1 MAKKQDL
8 SKVSIPTGQFKHSMA
23 DPQFGRLVPADFP
36 DERDAIHI
44 ATAAVFA
51 TEDLN
56 PGDHVGFVT
65 KDNDKM
71 GRSEIAPLGIVDPFL
86 PKPVKKGERF
96 WVFLYPGTIQSLR
109 HNWSH
114 PSFDVRQQLIRAIE
128 ETPAK
133 KRMKAFATSLSYG
146 GEVEWMPPLHVRK
159 DDYGHPDYW
168 DDKKGGFYKTIRE
181 ENKVTFE
188 ELIDRATAFV
198 NGGEYWSEGGSFEGQ
213 DLYDEFWDDF
223 EELTG
228 LKVPEEDRYSFFS
241 CSC

>member
-8 SKVSIPTGQFKHSMA
+8 SKVEIPTGQFKHSMA

-56 PGDHVGFVT
+56 PGDHVGFTT

-133 KRMKAFATSLSYG
+133 KRMKAFTRELSG
-146 GEVEWMPPLHVRK
+146 GH
-159 DDYGHPDYW
+159 DYDGNLYD
-168 DDKKGGFYKTIRE
+168 E
-181 ENKVTFE
+181 VTFE
-188 ELIDRATAFV
+188 ELIDRATQYV
-198 NGGEYWSEGGSFEGQ
+198 NGGEYWCEGGRFEGQ
-213 DLYDEFWDDF
+213 GLYGEFWDDF

-228 LKVPEEDRYSFFS
+228 LKVPEGDRYSFFS

>member
-8 SKVSIPTGQFKHSMA
+8 SKVEIPTGQFKHSMA

-133 KRMKAFATSLSYG
+133 KRMKAFAASLSG
-146 GEVEWMPPLHVRK
+146 GEDW
-159 DDYGHPDYW
+159 YG
-168 DDKKGGFYKTIRE
+168 
-181 ENKVTFE
+181 NKYDEVTFE
-188 ELIDRATAFV
+188 ELIDRATQYV
-198 NGGEYWSEGGSFEGQ
+198 NGGEYWSEGGRFEGQ
-213 DLYDEFWDDF
+213 ELYDEFWDDF

-228 LKVPEEDRYSFFS
+228 LKVPEGDRYSFFS

>member
-8 SKVSIPTGQFKHSMA
+8 SKVEIPTGQFKHSMT

-51 TEDLN
+51 LEDLN
-56 PGDHVGFVT
+56 PGDHVGFTT

-109 HNWSH
+109 HNWTH

-133 KRMKAFATSLSYG
+133 KRMKAFAASLPEYAYIYDS
-146 GEVEWMPPLHVRK
+146 EDERHDP
-159 DDYGHPDYW
+159 
-168 DDKKGGFYKTIRE
+168 IS
-181 ENKVTFE
+181 FE
-188 ELIDRATAFV
+188 MLIDRATAFA
-198 NGGEYWSEGGSFEGQ
+198 NGGEYWSEGGRFEGQ
-213 DLYDEFWDDF
+213 GLYDEFWDDF

-228 LKVPEEDRYSFFS
+228 LKVPEGDRYSFFG

>member
-8 SKVSIPTGQFKHSMA
+8 SKVEIPTGQFKHSMA

-56 PGDHVGFVT
+56 PGDHVGFV
-65 KDNDKM
+65 DKRQDHM
-71 GRSEIAPLGIVDPFL
+71 GRSELAPVGVVDCFL
-86 PKPVKKGERF
+86 PRPVKKGERF

-109 HNWSH
+109 HSWSH
-114 PSFDVRQQLIRAIE
+114 PSFDMRQQLIRAME

-133 KRMKAFATSLSYG
+133 KRMKEFARELSSATNYDG
-146 GEVEWMPPLHVRK
+146 SG
-159 DDYGHPDYW
+159 D
-168 DDKKGGFYKTIRE
+168 T
-181 ENKVTFE
+181 VTFE
-188 ELIDRATAFV
+188 ELIDRATQYV
-198 NGGEYWSEGGSFEGQ
+198 NGGEYWCEGGRFEGQ
-213 DLYDEFWDDF
+213 GIYEEFWDDF

-228 LKVPEEDRYSFFS
+228 LKVPEGDRYSFFS

>member
-8 SKVSIPTGQFKHSMA
+8 SKVSIPTGRFKHSMA
-23 DPQFGRLVPADFP
+23 DPQFGRLVPDDFP

-133 KRMKAFATSLSYG
+133 KRMKAFAASLSDGEDWDGNKYG
-146 GEVEWMPPLHVRK
+146 
-159 DDYGHPDYW
+159 D
-168 DDKKGGFYKTIRE
+168 
-181 ENKVTFE
+181 VTFE
-188 ELIDRATAFV
+188 ELIDRATQYV
-198 NGGEYWSEGGSFEGQ
+198 NGGEYWSEGDRFEGQ

-223 EELTG
+223 EKLTG
-228 LKVPEEDRYSFFS
+228 LKVPEGDRYSFFS

>member
-8 SKVSIPTGQFKHSMA
+8 SKVEIPTGQFKHSMA

-133 KRMKAFATSLSYG
+133 KRMKAFAASLSG
-146 GEVEWMPPLHVRK
+146 GK
-159 DDYGHPDYW
+159 DW
-168 DDKKGGFYKTIRE
+168 GG
-181 ENKVTFE
+181 NKYEDVTFK
-188 ELIDRATAFV
+188 ELIDRATAYV
-198 NGGEYWSEGGSFEGQ
+198 NGGEYWSEGGRFEGQ
-213 DLYDEFWDDF
+213 GLYDEFWDDF

-228 LKVPEEDRYSFFS
+228 LKVPEGDRYSFFS
-241 CSC
+241 CHC

>member
-8 SKVSIPTGQFKHSMA
+8 SKVEIPTGQFKHSMA

-56 PGDHVGFVT
+56 PGDHVGFIT

-114 PSFDVRQQLIRAIE
+114 PSFDVRQQLIRTIE

-133 KRMKAFATSLSYG
+133 KRMKAFAAELSQDASESL
-146 GEVEWMPPLHVRK
+146 
-159 DDYGHPDYW
+159 
-168 DDKKGGFYKTIRE
+168 I
-181 ENKVTFE
+181 TFE
-188 ELIDRATAFV
+188 ELIDHATAYV
-198 NGGEYWSEGGSFEGQ
+198 TGGEYWSEGGRFEGQ
-213 DLYDEFWDDF
+213 GLYDEFWDDF

-228 LKVPEEDRYSFFS
+228 LKVPEGDRYSFFS

>member
-8 SKVSIPTGQFKHSMA
+8 SKVEIPTGQFKHSMA

-44 ATAAVFA
+44 ACAAVYA

-56 PGDHVGFVT
+56 PGDHVGFV
-65 KDNDKM
+65 DKRQDHM
-71 GRSEIAPLGIVDPFL
+71 GRSEIAPVGVVDCFL
-86 PKPVKKGERF
+86 PRPVKKGERF

-109 HNWSH
+109 HSWSH
-114 PSFDVRQQLIRAIE
+114 PSFDMRQQLIRAME

-133 KRMKAFATSLSYG
+133 KRMKAFAASLSDGEDWDGNKYG
-146 GEVEWMPPLHVRK
+146 E
-159 DDYGHPDYW
+159 
-168 DDKKGGFYKTIRE
+168 
-181 ENKVTFE
+181 VTFE
-188 ELIDRATAFV
+188 ELIDRATQYV
-198 NGGEYWSEGGSFEGQ
+198 NGGGYWSEGDRFEGQ
-213 DLYDEFWDDF
+213 GLYDEFWDDF

-228 LKVPEEDRYSFFS
+228 LKVPEGDRYSFFS

>member
-8 SKVSIPTGQFKHSMA
+8 SKVEIPTGQFKHSMA

-133 KRMKAFATSLSYG
+133 KRMKAFARELSESRDYNYDKNG
-146 GEVEWMPPLHVRK
+146 AGEDVS
-159 DDYGHPDYW
+159 
-168 DDKKGGFYKTIRE
+168 
-181 ENKVTFE
+181 FE

-198 NGGEYWSEGGSFEGQ
+198 NGGEYWSEGGRFEGQ
-213 DLYDEFWDDF
+213 GLYDEFWDDF

-228 LKVPEEDRYSFFS
+228 LKVPEGDRYSFFS